1 MITIERVT
9 KEKYEILLDI
19 WEESVRATHDFLT
32 EKDIEGFKPLIL
44 EHAFPAVDLR
54 CAIYDGEILGFLGV
68 YDRKVE
74 MLFLSPKHFGKGIGR
89 LLMEYAIQ
97 NMAAT
102 KVDVNEH
109 NPKAFEFYKHMG
121 FEVVKRS
128 PLDEQGNPFPILHM
142 ELKK

>member
-1 MITIERVT
+1 MITIEKVT
-9 KEKYEILLDI
+9 KEKYETLLDI

-32 EKDIEGFKPLIL
+32 EEDIETFKPLIL
-44 EHAFPAVDLR
+44 EHAFPGADLR
-54 CAIYDGEILGFLGV
+54 CAVQDGEILGFLGV

-74 MLFLSPKHFGKGIGR
+74 MLFLSPKYFGRGVGKF
-89 LLMEYAIQ
+89 LMEHAIKY
-97 NMAAT
+97 MAAI
-102 KVDVNEH
+102 KVDVNEQ

-121 FEVVKRS
+121 FQVVKRS

>member
-9 KEKYEILLDI
+9 KEKYKTLLDI

>member
-89 LLMEYAIQ
+89 LLMEYAIK
-97 NMAAT
+97 NLAAT